1 MGRPGN
7 KRLQRALYG
16 AAPSSATGS
25 LTTEGEGRYAVT
37 RVTGSVI
44 NNGGNMRSGGY
55 PRVGMGLAF
64 LRKTRCNPNCDSF
77 VGTDEDL
84 KTQLE
89 LAKEFVAA
97 RNTAAADVTTAAA
110 TLVTKA
116 ALAATATGTATT
128 YPTAANIA
136 LEAVAIKDEADALAD
151 YNAKAAV
158 LADLTATKNTAAEA
172 YIDAVAATAT
182 ALTDYTTSV
191 KVADAQPVDTATQTG
206 NDADVV
212 TKLSAYNT
220 AVALEATNLDL
231 WLAA

>member
-25 LTTEGEGRYAVT
+25 LTTEGKGRYAVT

-44 NNGGNMRSGGY
+44 NNGGNMRSGGF

-84 KTQLE
+84 KTQLD
-89 LAKEFVAA
+89 LATSYAYAFSSAA
-97 RNTAAADVTTAAA
+97 QSAAVLTAATTLIAATAAIPFLVTLAANATAA
-110 TLVTKA
+110 TLASNT
-116 ALAATATGTATT
+116 
-128 YPTAANIA
+128 PANQL
-136 LEAVAIKDEADALAD
+136 LEADAIKDEADAIKAEATAAAD
-151 YNAKAAV
+151 YTAKKAV
-158 LADLTATKNTAAEA
+158 LDAMDAKNTAAA
-172 YIDAVAATAT
+172 NYVYAQNAITLAA
-182 ALTDYTTSV
+182 
-191 KVADAQPVDTATQTG
+191 
-206 NDADVV
+206 
-212 TKLSAYNT
+212 
-220 AVALEATNLDL
+220 